1 MVKFPKPLQ
10 SGDRIAIVSPA
21 GIPDAEAVHAAAKI
35 LRQQGWDP
43 YIAPHALGRS
53 GSYAGTVEERYSD
66 LADAFADPSVRAI
79 LCSRGGY
86 GVVHLMQ
93 RLSQL
98 PLADDPKW
106 VIGFSDISALHALMN
121 SKGVASVHGSMAS
134 HIKLGPDDPDNAMFF
149 RIMRGERPNFTFPSS
164 PLDRPGLADGIL
176 IGGNLAVLADLM
188 GTDFDLIRPDT
199 ILFIEDV
206 SEPVYKI
213 ERILY
218 QMRLTGVLGRLRGL
232 MVGQFT
238 EYKGDA
244 NYKTMEDMIHAMVAP
259 YSYPVAF
266 NVPIGHVFHNV
277 PVIEGARVT
286 LKVTSTDNNH
296 LIYWQ

>member
-10 SGDRIAIVSPA
+10 PGDRIAIVSPA
-21 GIPDAEAVHAAAKI
+21 GIPDAEAVHAAAEI

-93 RLSQL
+93 RLNQL

-149 RIMRGERPNFTFPSS
+149 RILRGERPNFTFPSS

-176 IGGNLAVLADLM
+176 IGGNLAVLADLI

-259 YSYPVAF
+259 YNYPVAF

>member
-10 SGDRIAIVSPA
+10 PGDRIAIVSPA
-21 GIPDAEAVHAAAKI
+21 GIPDAESVQAAAQI

-53 GSYAGTVEERYSD
+53 GSYSGTIEERYSD
-66 LADAFADPSVRAI
+66 LADALADPSVRAI

-93 RLSQL
+93 RLKQL
-98 PLADDPKW
+98 PIADDPKW

-149 RIMRGERPNFTFPSS
+149 SIMRGERPSFSFPSS
-164 PLDRPGLADGIL
+164 PLDRPGLAEGIL
-176 IGGNLAVLADLM
+176 TGGNLAVLADLM
-188 GTDFDLIRPDT
+188 GTEFDMIRPDT

-206 SEPVYKI
+206 SEPIYKI

-286 LKVTSTDNNH
+286 LKVTSTDTNH